1 MFIFAAEIN
10 TFYTMFSRRFLRIKV
25 VKALYAHQTGA
36 ADTVTIEEKE
46 LLKGLDKDY
55 DLYHYVLSLIAEVK
69 RYAEERIEIARN
81 KHLPTEEDL
90 NPNLKFVTN
99 EVVARIEA
107 DAELDHILAIRKL
120 GWAAYPELIK
130 HLYVKMTESEYY
142 KEYMASE
149 GRSFAE
155 DRRLVEEFYIQ
166 TVQDD
171 EMLCSILEENS
182 LTWGDAIDFVLIMV
196 LRTLG
201 GMKASQEKLP
211 LQPQFKSDEDR
222 AFVRRL
228 FAEAVVGYKE
238 NLATVEQFTKN
249 WDVERIAVMDNVIMT
264 TALAELQNFDSIP
277 VKVTLDEYIEIAKYY
292 STMGS
297 STFINGVLDKIVE
310 QLTAEGKINK
320 SGRGLVEI

>member
-1 MFIFAAEIN
+1 M
-10 TFYTMFSRRFLRIKV
+10 RIKV

-36 ADTVTIEEKE
+36 ADTVAIEEKE

-55 DLYHYVLSLIAEVK
+55 DLYHYVLSLISEVK
-69 RYAEERIEIARN
+69 RYAEERIELARN
-81 KHLPTEEDL
+81 KHLPTAEDL

-142 KEYMASE
+142 KAYMASE

-264 TALAELQNFDSIP
+264 TALAELLNFDSIP

-297 STFINGVLDKIVE
+297 STFINGILDKIVE

>member
-1 MFIFAAEIN
+1 
-10 TFYTMFSRRFLRIKV
+10 MFSRRFLRIKV

-81 KHLPTEEDL
+81 KHLPTAEDL

-142 KEYMASE
+142 KAYMASE

-238 NLATVEQFTKN
+238 NLATVEQFTNN

-264 TALAELQNFDSIP
+264 TALAELLNFDSIP

-297 STFINGVLDKIVE
+297 STFINGILDKIVE

>member
-1 MFIFAAEIN
+1 M
-10 TFYTMFSRRFLRIKV
+10 RIKV

-36 ADTVTIEEKE
+36 ADSVAIEEKE

-55 DLYHYVLSLIAEVK
+55 DLYHYVLSLITEVK
-69 RYAEERIEIARN
+69 RYAEERIEMARN

-90 NPNLKFVTN
+90 NPNLKFISNQVI
-99 EVVARIEA
+99 ARIEA
-107 DAELDHILAIRKL
+107 DAELDHILAIKKL

-130 HLYVKMTESEYY
+130 HLYLKMTEAEYF

-149 GRSFAE
+149 SCSFAE
-155 DRRLVEEFYIQ
+155 DRKMVEEFYIQ
-166 TVQDD
+166 TVQDN
-171 EMLCSILEENS
+171 EMLCGILEENS
-182 LTWGDAIDFVLIMV
+182 ITWGDAIDFVLIMV

-201 GMKASQEKLP
+201 AMKASQEKLP
-211 LQPQFKSDEDR
+211 LQPQFKGDEDK
-222 AFVRRL
+222 AFVKRL

-249 WDVERIAVMDNVIMT
+249 WDVERIAIMDNVIMT

-292 STMGS
+292 STVGS
-297 STFINGVLDKIVE
+297 STFINGILDKIVE
-310 QLTAEGKINK
+310 QFTAEGKINK

>member
-1 MFIFAAEIN
+1 
-10 TFYTMFSRRFLRIKV
+10 MFSRRFLRIKV

-36 ADTVTIEEKE
+36 ADSVAIEEKE

-69 RYAEERIEIARN
+69 RYAEERIEMARN

-130 HLYVKMTESEYY
+130 HLYLKMTEAEYY

-166 TVQDD
+166 TVQDN
-171 EMLCSILEENS
+171 EMLCGILEENS
-182 LTWGDAIDFVLIMV
+182 ITWGDAIDFVLIMV

-201 GMKASQEKLP
+201 AMKASQEKLP
-211 LQPQFKSDEDR
+211 LQPQFKGDEDR
-222 AFVRRL
+222 AFVKRL

-249 WDVERIAVMDNVIMT
+249 WDVERIAIMDNVIMT

-292 STMGS
+292 STVGS
-297 STFINGVLDKIVE
+297 STFINGILDKIVE

>member
-1 MFIFAAEIN
+1 
-10 TFYTMFSRRFLRIKV
+10 MFSRRFLRIKV

-36 ADTVTIEEKE
+36 ADTVAIEEKE

-55 DLYHYVLSLIAEVK
+55 DLYHYVLSLISEVK
-69 RYAEERIEIARN
+69 RYAEERIELARN
-81 KHLPTEEDL
+81 KHLPTAEDL

-264 TALAELQNFDSIP
+264 TALAELLNFDSIP

-297 STFINGVLDKIVE
+297 STFINGILDKIVE

>member
-1 MFIFAAEIN
+1 MFIFATEIN

-36 ADTVTIEEKE
+36 ADTVAIEEKE

-55 DLYHYVLSLIAEVK
+55 DLYHYVLSLISEVK
-69 RYAEERIEIARN
+69 RYAEERIELARN
-81 KHLPTEEDL
+81 KHLPTAEDL

-201 GMKASQEKLP
+201 GMKASQVKLP

-222 AFVRRL
+222 AFVWRL

-264 TALAELQNFDSIP
+264 TALAELLNFDSIP

-297 STFINGVLDKIVE
+297 STFINGILDKIVE

>member
-1 MFIFAAEIN
+1 MFIFATEIN

-36 ADTVTIEEKE
+36 ADTVAIEEKE

-55 DLYHYVLSLIAEVK
+55 DLYHYVLSLISEVK
-69 RYAEERIEIARN
+69 RYAEERIELARN
-81 KHLPTEEDL
+81 KHLPTAEDL

-142 KEYMASE
+142 KAYMASE

-211 LQPQFKSDEDR
+211 LQPQFKSDEDM

-264 TALAELQNFDSIP
+264 TALAELLNFDSIP

-297 STFINGVLDKIVE
+297 STFINGILDKIVE